1 MNEENTIKSKQP
13 SSVAQDRSAS
23 ERALEQ
29 VAAFYNEYAEQFLEF
44 EEQTGV
50 NVWFLKYFRVY
61 FSYRDFLAAQSSSKE
76 KQSEK
81 KQVAKGGNSIL
92 KTLIRALSELL
103 YVLSSF
109 GKVDKPSSSTLLLA
123 STKEIREGAFGEL
136 HNTFEQVQNREVFN
150 LKKPFS
156 RNTADAGCALSS
168 DRILGNYLLSLSAIK
183 ELIGFRQKL
192 KTFQIQLHAEIPDSN
207 TIDSRIAHMVFSNL
221 SSLIIYYAR
230 FRAFCKFF
238 ENFQPQGIL
247 MTDENSPQQKVIQ
260 YAARKNGVK
269 VFAYQHGNIHRW
281 NPAYNYSLFEKKPSL
296 PDITFVW
303 GEHSRKML
311 ASWGGYSTSAIT
323 ISGRITPL
331 NATRNRNPKIETD
344 KKLIVYASQ
353 PQHDA
358 NMRARHLKD
367 VLGAVQSHR
376 HTCQLVV
383 RPHPAETDNAYFTSA
398 AESVG
403 YTELII
409 DRESDL
415 VTHMETCD
423 VLITAFSTVGTEFIP
438 FYKPLIVLDYMDEDL
453 MGWIA
458 DGVGIRAKNEEDVAQ
473 VIGAE
478 PNISR
483 EKYEAFI
490 QHHFFTLDGKATS
503 RIFDSIDKH
512 N

>member
-29 VAAFYNEYAEQFLEF
+29 VAAFYNGHTEKFLVF

-50 NVWFLKYFRVY
+50 NVWFLKYFRIY
-61 FSYRDFLAAQSSSKE
+61 FSYRDFLAAHDSAKS
-76 KQSEK
+76 KQSGK
-81 KQVAKGGNSIL
+81 KQVVKSERSVL
-92 KTLIRALSELL
+92 KTFSRALSELL
-103 YVLSSF
+103 YVLSCF
-109 GKVDKPSSSTLLLA
+109 GQVRTSTNGMLLLSSS
-123 STKEIREGAFGEL
+123 KEIKDGAFGEL
-136 HNTFEQVQNREVFN
+136 HNSLEQVQNREVFN

-156 RNTADAGCALSS
+156 RSAVDAGIALSS
-168 DRILGNYLLSLSAIK
+168 DRILGNYLLSLPAFT
-183 ELIGFRQKL
+183 ELITFHRKL
-192 KTFQIQLHAEIPDSN
+192 KTFRTQLLQQIPDSN
-207 TIDSRIAHMVFSNL
+207 TSDKMIARMVFSHH
-221 SSLIIYYAR
+221 SSLLIYYAR
-230 FRAFCKFF
+230 YRAFCKFY
-238 ENFQPQGIL
+238 EEFQPQGIL

-281 NPAYNYSLFEKKPSL
+281 NPAYNYSLFEKKPLL

-311 ASWGGYSTSAIT
+311 VSLGGYPSSAIT

-331 NATRNRNPKIETD
+331 NATGNRNPKIETD

-367 VLGAVQSHR
+367 VLGAVYSHR
-376 HTCQLVV
+376 KTCQLVV
-383 RPHPAETDNAYFTSA
+383 RPHPAETDDVYFTSA
-398 AESVG
+398 AKSVG

-438 FYKPLIVLDYMDEDL
+438 FYKPLIVLDYVDEDL

-458 DGVGIRAKNEEDVAQ
+458 DGVGIRAKNEEDIAQ
-473 VIGAE
+473 VIGSAA
-478 PNISR
+478 NINR
-483 EKYEAFI
+483 EKYDAFV
-490 QHHFFTLDGKATS
+490 QHHFFTLDGQAAD